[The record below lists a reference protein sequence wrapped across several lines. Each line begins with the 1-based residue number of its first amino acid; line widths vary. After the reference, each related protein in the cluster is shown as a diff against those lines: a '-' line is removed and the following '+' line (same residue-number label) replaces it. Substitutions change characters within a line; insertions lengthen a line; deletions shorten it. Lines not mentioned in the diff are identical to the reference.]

1 MKIELVQGCICDS
14 FQIDG
19 QPVYDMSV
27 EELKTAFSKV
37 SDYIMQLQQEN
48 SYDLQ
53 SALYNLV
60 STFSPCEHSEEPCEC
75 CGDFI
80 DFYTLEL

>member
-14 FQIDG
+14 FEIDG
-19 QPVYDMSV
+19 KPVIEMSV
-27 EELKTAFSKV
+27 DELKTAFSKV
-37 SDYIMQLQQEN
+37 YEYIMQLPQEN

-53 SALYNLV
+53 TALYNLV
-60 STFSPCEHSEEPCEC
+60 STFAPCEHSEEPCDC

-80 DFYTLEL
+80 DTYTLEL